1 MHAFMHHSS
10 VVDMATATTL
20 RARFADAV
28 ARADVDVLRARGW
41 CVIDD
46 FLDSRD
52 ADAFRD
58 ELERLSDARRRDG
71 DDDGTTTMETRERR
85 KYVRPNRTKFGATAV
100 FGKPNIYECDMH
112 DEATLGETRR
122 DAAYATMWAFF
133 DASEDGMASAFER
146 MIPEMRLRRGETSRT
161 VKLQVNEGRGA
172 CFPWHYDNPGP
183 PSNRA
188 LTCIL
193 YLNPEWRPGDGGELR
208 VQPFCGVAATIAPR
222 HNRLAVFY
230 SDRMLH
236 RVTPSNARR
245 RYCATVWLDGDFDN
259 STALTLN
266 AREALDDVEKTA
278 ESLAR
283 GNAQRAL
290 SRAVY
295 ADEYEASL
303 VECMGDAPGAREML
317 EAHYEHCRAVKKNEG
332 LKRLVDALREH
343 RRDVEARE
351 EIAV

>member
-1 MHAFMHHSS
+1 MP
-10 VVDMATATTL
+10 TASTL
-20 RARFADAV
+20 RERFSDAI
-28 ARADVDVLRARGW
+28 ARADVDALRARGW
-41 CVIDD
+41 CVVDD

-58 ELERLSDARRRDG
+58 ELERLSDARRRTD
-71 DDDGTTTMETRERR
+71 DDDGCASTTDDGRR
-85 KYVRPNRTKFGATAV
+85 YVRPNRTKFGATHV
-100 FGKPNIYECDMH
+100 FGKPHIYECDLH
-112 DEATLGETRR
+112 DEATLGETR
-122 DAAYATMWAFF
+122 DDDAYATMWAFF
-133 DASEDGMASAFER
+133 DASEDGLASAFER
-146 MIPEMRLRRGETSRT
+146 VMPEMRLRRGKTSRT
-161 VKLQVNEGRGA
+161 VKLQVNEGRGG

-193 YLNPEWRPGDGGELR
+193 YLNPEWRSGDGGALR

-230 SDRMLH
+230 SDRVLH
-236 RVTPSNARR
+236 RVMPSRARR

-266 AREALDDVEKTA
+266 AREALEDVGKTA

-317 EAHYEHCRAVKKNEG
+317 DAHYEHCRAVKKNEG

-351 EIAV
+351 EEIVV